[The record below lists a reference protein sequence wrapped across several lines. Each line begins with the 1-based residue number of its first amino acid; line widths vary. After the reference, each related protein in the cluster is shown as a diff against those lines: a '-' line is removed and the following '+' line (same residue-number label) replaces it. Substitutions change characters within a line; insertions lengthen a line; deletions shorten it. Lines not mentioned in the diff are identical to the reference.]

1 MQVILKNNKEILKD
15 IEMFDNT
22 FGMSPIKKNETLM
35 GPVLSDGSVTQ
46 VPSTSQFPRR
56 QSTLTFI
63 IGLGDINPIL
73 VNTWNTMQGLI
84 DVTTITGAFGQVS
97 SRRTGR
103 FIFWKCDELITQS
116 IS

>member
-46 VPSTSQFPRR
+46 VPSTSQFPLL
-56 QSTLTFI
+56 SAS
-63 IGLGDINPIL
+63 PP
-73 VNTWNTMQGLI
+73 
-84 DVTTITGAFGQVS
+84 S
-97 SRRTGR
+97 SLAWGT
-103 FIFWKCDELITQS
+103 
-116 IS
+116 